1 MSSTKDYWYSD
12 AIEDYATSQLADLLG
27 ISIDELDQLTYDIDP
42 ELSNDDFLYGYI
54 VTFYGENNP
63 EILAKID
70 RLESGTYVNVNLWEL
85 ESYNDE
91 IQWDIEHSKQFEI
104 LNKHLSTIKKLLE
117 IKIDNDTQFSLL
129 VMLHTHIISAIEQFL
144 SSTFIH
150 HVTNSDNLTRKLI
163 ETDPEFGNRK
173 FTINEIYAQHT
184 DIKLT
189 VATYLKDLI
198 YHDMKKIKPMFKSVL
213 SYDFGDM
220 SWFFKAVRTRHDCA
234 HRAGYDKEGKPVLIT
249 VESINELVENCKDLA
264 SAVDKHV
271 QSYDS
276 LIK

>member
-1 MSSTKDYWYSD
+1 MSSTKDYWYSQVID
-12 AIEDYATSQLADLLG
+12 ERATSRLAGLLG
-27 ISIDELDQLTYDIDP
+27 ISIDELCQLNYDIVPD
-42 ELSNDDFLYGYI
+42 LSNDDFLYGYI

-63 EILAKID
+63 DILEKID
-70 RLESGTYVNVNLWEL
+70 RLESGSYVNLDIWEL
-85 ESYNDE
+85 EDYNDE
-91 IQWDIEHSKQFEI
+91 IEWDIEHSDQFEI
-104 LNKHLSTIKKLLE
+104 LNKHLSIIKKLLE
-117 IKIDNDTQFSLL
+117 VKIDNDTQFSLL

-189 VATYLKDLI
+189 VATYLKGLI
-198 YHDMKKIKPMFKSVL
+198 YHDMKKIKPMFNSVL

-220 SWFFKAVRTRHDCA
+220 SWFFKAVIIRHDCA
-234 HRAGYDKEGKPVLIT
+234 HRAGYDKEGKPVLVT
-249 VESINELVENCKDLA
+249 VDSINELVLNCKQLA
-264 SAVDKHV
+264 KDIDTHV
-271 QSYDS
+271 QSIDH
-276 LIK
+276 